1 MLFKTIRVMGL
12 GLGERADL
20 TYRRFLR
27 EEKKNLKHRESTIE
41 MGISNSALKWKAVL
55 GFYRDH
61 S

>member
-27 EEKKNLKHRESTIE
+27 EEKKI
-41 MGISNSALKWKAVL
+41 
-55 GFYRDH
+55 
-61 S
+61 